1 MKNNVGYEAKCAR
14 CPTRFSYIGETSRT
28 GYTRTK
34 EHISDYR
41 AAAAARL
48 PPLPPTAGGLAEGRK
63 KNVKSF
69 MWEHSRDCHGG
80 TVGQQGGVEDYMFIV
95 SGAFRKCLDRQVDE
109 GLRILQ
115 CENEGGVVLNSKNEW
130 FTPRTVETVFRQQ

>member
-1 MKNNVGYEAKCAR
+1 M
-14 CPTRFSYIGETSRT
+14 
-28 GYTRTK
+28 
-34 EHISDYR
+34 
-41 AAAAARL
+41 
-48 PPLPPTAGGLAEGRK
+48 
-63 KNVKSF
+63 
-69 MWEHSRDCHGG
+69 
-80 TVGQQGGVEDYMFIV
+80 GQQGGVEDYMFIV